1 MLPSQVNFSEG
12 QRQPINEEVLKLL
25 EKGAI
30 VKAQHCPGEFIS
42 NLFLV
47 PKKTGDLRPV
57 INLKPLNK
65 FVVKRHFKM
74 ETISVARELI
84 NSNDHLASVDL
95 SDAYF
100 SIPIHES
107 YRKFLRFIWK
117 EQLYEFVCLPFG
129 YSLAPRTFTKVLK
142 PLYSLLRSNGMKVC
156 YYIDDTLI
164 IAASKAECSANV
176 HKVIRLL
183 GDLGF
188 KINLKKSQLD
198 PVTQLT
204 YLGFILDSST
214 MTISLPEDKIEK
226 IISKCSQLH
235 QSKIATIR
243 QVAEISG
250 LLVSA
255 FPAVRYLQLFYRSV
269 EACKSLDI
277 SAGADYDD
285 RVPITELARSDLLWV
300 IENIRRYNGKLL
312 REPAFSHSIE
322 SDASSF
328 GWGAR
333 YNTNTTG
340 GRWSIDEAK
349 HHINY
354 LELLAAFHALQC
366 FAPIRSRI
374 SLLTDNSTVV
384 GYINKM
390 GRMASPSLNHLT
402 RKLWVWCL
410 EREIFVV
417 AQHIPGKDNVYADY
431 HSRNFNERFEWSLNL
446 TVFRWITQRLWY
458 PEIDLFA
465 SRLNAKVKKF
475 VSWYPDPEACAVDAF
490 TIDWETQLNYA
501 FPPFSLI
508 PRVLSKVQQDQAC
521 VLLVAPVWTCQIWYP
536 LLLRLLIE
544 RPVLLPRWR
553 NLMTQP
559 HNGKPHPLR
568 HQIHLA
574 VWPVSGESSRI
585 KAFQKTLV
593 RSSSNPGLQELK
605 NNTTNPGES
614 GLAGVIDGRVIFFK
628 HL

>member
-12 QRQPINEEVLKLL
+12 QRQAINKEVLKLF

-84 NSNDHLASVDL
+84 NSNDYLGSVDL

-100 SIPIHES
+100 CIPIHKS

-176 HKVIRLL
+176 HKVIKLL

-255 FPAVRYLQLFYRSV
+255 FPAV
-269 EACKSLDI
+269 
-277 SAGADYDD
+277 
-285 RVPITELARSDLLWV
+285 
-300 IENIRRYNGKLL
+300 
-312 REPAFSHSIE
+312 
-322 SDASSF
+322 
-328 GWGAR
+328 
-333 YNTNTTG
+333 
-340 GRWSIDEAK
+340 
-349 HHINY
+349 
-354 LELLAAFHALQC
+354 
-366 FAPIRSRI
+366 
-374 SLLTDNSTVV
+374 
-384 GYINKM
+384 
-390 GRMASPSLNHLT
+390 
-402 RKLWVWCL
+402 
-410 EREIFVV
+410 
-417 AQHIPGKDNVYADY
+417 
-431 HSRNFNERFEWSLNL
+431 
-446 TVFRWITQRLWY
+446 
-458 PEIDLFA
+458 
-465 SRLNAKVKKF
+465 
-475 VSWYPDPEACAVDAF
+475 
-490 TIDWETQLNYA
+490 
-501 FPPFSLI
+501 
-508 PRVLSKVQQDQAC
+508 
-521 VLLVAPVWTCQIWYP
+521 
-536 LLLRLLIE
+536 
-544 RPVLLPRWR
+544 
-553 NLMTQP
+553 
-559 HNGKPHPLR
+559 
-568 HQIHLA
+568 
-574 VWPVSGESSRI
+574 
-585 KAFQKTLV
+585 
-593 RSSSNPGLQELK
+593 
-605 NNTTNPGES
+605 
-614 GLAGVIDGRVIFFK
+614 
-628 HL
+628 

>member
-1 MLPSQVNFSEG
+1 
-12 QRQPINEEVLKLL
+12 
-25 EKGAI
+25 
-30 VKAQHCPGEFIS
+30 
-42 NLFLV
+42 
-47 PKKTGDLRPV
+47 
-57 INLKPLNK
+57 
-65 FVVKRHFKM
+65 M

-84 NSNDHLASVDL
+84 NSNDYLASVDL

-107 YRKFLRFIWK
+107 YRKFLRFIWN

-164 IAASKAECSANV
+164 IAASEAECSANV
-176 HKVIRLL
+176 HKVVRLL

-188 KINLKKSQLD
+188 KINFKKSQLD

-269 EACKSLDI
+269 EACKSRDI

-312 REPAFSHSIE
+312 QEPAFSHSIE

-354 LELLAAFHALQC
+354 LEFLAAL
-366 FAPIRSRI
+366 
-374 SLLTDNSTVV
+374 
-384 GYINKM
+384 
-390 GRMASPSLNHLT
+390 
-402 RKLWVWCL
+402 
-410 EREIFVV
+410 
-417 AQHIPGKDNVYADY
+417 
-431 HSRNFNERFEWSLNL
+431 
-446 TVFRWITQRLWY
+446 
-458 PEIDLFA
+458 
-465 SRLNAKVKKF
+465 
-475 VSWYPDPEACAVDAF
+475 
-490 TIDWETQLNYA
+490 
-501 FPPFSLI
+501 
-508 PRVLSKVQQDQAC
+508 
-521 VLLVAPVWTCQIWYP
+521 
-536 LLLRLLIE
+536 
-544 RPVLLPRWR
+544 
-553 NLMTQP
+553 
-559 HNGKPHPLR
+559 
-568 HQIHLA
+568 
-574 VWPVSGESSRI
+574 
-585 KAFQKTLV
+585 
-593 RSSSNPGLQELK
+593 
-605 NNTTNPGES
+605 
-614 GLAGVIDGRVIFFK
+614 
-628 HL
+628 